1 MKKEYLIARIDP
13 FGKIDTIVISK
24 PHDEPINLD
33 CILELQ
39 NRKTHNINK
48 TNKLIWYNG

>member
-24 PHDEPINLD
+24 PDDEPMA
-33 CILELQ
+33 
-39 NRKTHNINK
+39 
-48 TNKLIWYNG
+48 YNNDSIKYFYLPKFE